1 MNNKILIPKKHNLN
15 KKRLNNNSNSNNNLM
30 KMILAFEN
38 KKTDPPLKLIDL
50 ILNICVVVTTF

>member
-15 KKRLNNNSNSNNNLM
+15 KNRLNNNSNSNLM
-30 KMILAFEN
+30 KMILVFEN